1 MPPEPP
7 NANDLIG
14 TSQGTP
20 SSAALPG
27 GAASPP
33 GPDGSPGPAGA
44 SSPGAGGAGGGG
56 LLERLAGFGL
66 DVSGFQNDDE
76 ALAHLLAAQMQVPE
90 LERLAAFGQ
99 QVLPYVNEFQEFLKS
114 RQSSQEPQA
123 GAAAASKEPQP
134 EPYWPAPPE
143 WKPEYEQFLT
153 IDPRTGQVVA
163 TDPVFAHLVPKYH
176 EYIRWK
182 RERDQAFW
190 RDPVA
195 AIWKGIEQRL
205 EEREKQRGFLTKQDL
220 DAYRQQQFANSFAVA
235 NEDWLYAKDP
245 VTGQPI
251 VNAAGQR
258 QLSLAGQFY
267 VHNIQRLEQLAQ
279 RMAQGDPT
287 AQHELA
293 QFALEMTIPAFLQA
307 GAVGGGPPQSQG
319 NGAAPPPQDPRDA
332 YLQAHLYSP
341 NRAGSFPTS
350 ATGNVPQNT
359 KASFPTLLR
368 QRAREAGLVSE

>member
-7 NANDLIG
+7 NPNEPTG

-20 SSAALPG
+20 SSASLSG
-27 GAASPP
+27 GVASPP
-33 GPDGSPGPAGA
+33 GPEGSPGPAGVV
-44 SSPGAGGAGGGG
+44 SSGGG
-56 LLERLAGFGL
+56 LLDRLAGFGL
-66 DVSGFQNDDE
+66 DTSGFQNDDE
-76 ALAHLLAAQMQVPE
+76 ALAHLLAAQMQIPE

-114 RQSSQEPQA
+114 RQSPQEPQA
-123 GAAAASKEPQP
+123 GAAPAAQEPQP

-205 EEREKQRGFLTKQDL
+205 EQREKERGFLTKQDL
-220 DAYRQQQFANSFAVA
+220 DAYRQQQFANSFAIA
-235 NEDWLYAKDP
+235 NEDWLYARDP
-245 VTGQPI
+245 MTGQPI
-251 VNAAGQR
+251 VNANGQR

-279 RMAQGDPT
+279 RMAQGDPS

-293 QFALEMTIPAFLQA
+293 QFALEMTIPAFLQGQMA
-307 GAVGGGPPQSQG
+307 GAGATPPQADG
-319 NGAAPPPQDPRDA
+319 NGGAPVPQDPRDA

-359 KASFPTLLR
+359 KASFQTLLR